1 MAKIQNGATSSEA
14 TSTAEDVQ
22 AAIEDE
28 AVFEDDDDEDIE
40 VDVSDLVVSCED
52 S

>member
-1 MAKIQNGATSSEA
+1 MAKIQNEATSSEA
-14 TSTAEDVQ
+14 ISPEEDVK
-22 AAIEDE
+22 AAIEDD

-52 S
+52 F